1 MPRPSDQPLPDENK
15 LTDWGLLRHFFHYM
29 KPYKLPLRKVY
40 LLYFLNS
47 FLNLLPAMSLRY
59 YFDLVVVPKPVHLL
73 GWTFDTTGWMDTWA
87 EKLHWTGIYFVGL
100 ILLIVFANTV
110 GVFMWRLGTRVTQNL
125 LLDIKT
131 HIMHH
136 LHKLSL
142 SYFNKEQTGH
152 VMTRAVGDVMQMQQM
167 LKQSFAVSYM
177 CLHLLV
183 APILML
189 VMSWQLFLVVLV
201 PVPVIFWAIRRIRL
215 KLRPLY
221 RQQRERQAQVNATV
235 QEQISGIREIKA
247 FGQEEEA
254 QRDVSRANEA
264 YRDSVNNAMR
274 IFSVNHQVLYGTRD
288 LAMVMLASTGGAMIV
303 MGWGDVS
310 VGMIMAF
317 LPLMNRFFDP
327 FTRLAGFYDVIQR
340 GMASAERVFQFFD
353 IQPDIKDKPGAKGV
367 DLDEGRVRFE
377 DVSFWYDEGTDVL
390 KDINLDV
397 QPGEVVAIVGST
409 GSGKSTLAALI
420 PRFYDPQQGRILIDG
435 HPLDEVKMDA
445 IRSAVGIVFQEN
457 FLFYGSVAQNIAFSR
472 PTADLD
478 EVVRAAKLANIHE
491 FISQLPEGYESH
503 IGERGVTL
511 SGGQRQRVAIARM
524 ILKDPAIIVLDEA
537 TSALDTTTEAAIQ
550 ESMDTLMR
558 GRTSFVIAHRLST
571 IRSADRILVLEHGQI
586 VETGTHEELL
596 ARDGRYAQM
605 ASIA

>member
-1 MPRPSDQPLPDENK
+1 MPKPSDQPLPTENK

-59 YFDLVVVPKPVHLL
+59 YFDLVVAPKPVHLL

-183 APILML
+183 APLLML
-189 VMSWQLFLVVLV
+189 LMSWQLFLVVLV
-201 PVPVIFWAIRRIRL
+201 PVPVIFWAIRRIRI

-353 IQPDIKDKPGAKGV
+353 IQPDIKDKPGAKWA

-377 DVSFWYDEGTDVL
+377 NVSFWYDEGTEVL

-420 PRFYDPQQGRILIDG
+420 PRFYDPQQGRILIDD

-491 FISQLPEGYESH
+491 FISQLPEGYDSH

-511 SGGQRQRVAIARM
+511 SGGQRQRIAIARM

-550 ESMDTLMR
+550 ESMDRLMK

-596 ARDGRYAQM
+596 ARNGRYAQM